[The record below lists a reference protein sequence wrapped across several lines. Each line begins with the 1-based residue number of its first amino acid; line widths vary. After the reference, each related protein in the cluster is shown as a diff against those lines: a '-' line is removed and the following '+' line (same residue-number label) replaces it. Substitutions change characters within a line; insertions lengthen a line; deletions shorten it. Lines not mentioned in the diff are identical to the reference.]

1 MEKGRKEPQ
10 VLVIDVGN
18 WSNLQKYR
26 SEWNDLLRIMGFV
39 STKSVDYGTK
49 NSHTRKLMI
58 YKK

>member
-10 VLVIDVGN
+10 VLVIDVEN

>member
-10 VLVIDVGN
+10 VLVIDAEN

-39 STKSVDYGTK
+39 STKSVDYGT
-49 NSHTRKLMI
+49 
-58 YKK
+58 